1 MFPRWVWDLESHSLS
16 LPQLLVL
23 SWEFIP
29 RCLGM
34 LLQFALQEGGRTPQW
49 QGDYLGYRV
58 VSRLQGSG
66 KAQETQG

>member
-1 MFPRWVWDLESHSLS
+1 MFPRWVWELESHSLS

-34 LLQFALQEGGRTPQW
+34 LLRFALQEGGRAPS
-49 QGDYLGYRV
+49 GRV
-58 VSRLQGSG
+58 II
-66 KAQETQG
+66 